1 MRCDSQKRWKIP
13 EEMERERERERAK
26 ERVRE
31 GWKEKAEKRRV
42 EVEAWCV
49 GWVEGREP
57 SGAGQH
63 LGSSNNAGKMVKWES
78 VRLREGRGKNIT
90 WSWMWMW
97 KVTYTGERQV
107 QNKVWN
113 IWSIKWN
120 WSRLDTVGMKSSSS
134 YWQQIR
140 TSFLSGLITQIW
152 YKT

>member
-13 EEMERERERERAK
+13 EEMERERERES
-26 ERVRE
+26 ERESKGGMKGESREKE
-31 GWKEKAEKRRV
+31 GW
-42 EVEAWCV
+42 
-49 GWVEGREP
+49 GEGREP

-63 LGSSNNAGKMVKWES
+63 LGSGNNAGKMVKWES